1 MRRLTFSRHTTVTGV
16 LLLIIIGLV
25 VTKSGITNSGG
36 ADIPNNGFVAKS
48 VCGPTGRS
56 LCVPGIQGPGGGII
70 FYVDSDNRY
79 PTFTY
84 LEAAPAGW
92 SGAEGKDDPTP
103 TWCSDITHRIESSVS
118 TWTSRKVGAG
128 KANTASMLAACKS
141 GAANTVD
148 EFNKSDRTQVKD
160 WFLPSIGEMV
170 LLIANMQGLGDLVAS
185 DYWSSSEFSDS
196 GGWAQSVSHGYQ
208 GSATKNTTFYIR
220 PIRSF

>member
-1 MRRLTFSRHTTVTGV
+1 MSQVKISRRAGVAGVLV
-16 LLLIIIGLV
+16 LLLISV
-25 VTKSGITNSGG
+25 VAVKSGLSNSGA
-36 ADIPNNGFVAKS
+36 ADVPNNGFVSKS
-48 VCGPTGRS
+48 ICGPTGKA
-56 LCVPGIQGPGGGII
+56 LCVPGVIGPGGGTI

-92 SGAEGKDDPTP
+92 SGGEGKDDPTL

-128 KANTASMLAACKS
+128 KANTASMIAGCKT

-148 EFNKSDRTQVKD
+148 EYNKSARSVTKD
-160 WFLPSIGEMV
+160 WFVPSIGEMI
-170 LLIANMQGLGDLVAS
+170 LLTDNMQGLGDLVAS
-185 DYWSSSEFSDS
+185 DYWSSSEYSDN

-208 GSATKNTTFYIR
+208 GSATKDTTFYIR
-220 PIRSF
+220 PIRTF

>member
-1 MRRLTFSRHTTVTGV
+1 MIQLKVSRRAGAVGVVV
-16 LLLIIIGLV
+16 LLLISV
-25 VTKSGITNSGG
+25 VAVKSGLSNSGA

-48 VCGPTGRS
+48 ICGATGKA
-56 LCVPGIQGPGGGII
+56 LCVPGVTGPGGGTI

-92 SGAEGKDDPTP
+92 SGAEGKDDPTL

-128 KANTASMLAACKS
+128 KANTASMIAACKS
-141 GAANTVD
+141 GAANTID
-148 EFNKSDRTQVKD
+148 EYNKSSRSTVKD
-160 WFLPSIGEMV
+160 WFLPSIGEII
-170 LLIANMQGLGDLVAS
+170 LLTDNMQGLGDLVAS